1 MAKERSY
8 IELSA
13 LPLDHLNEGMGLPA
27 ILDTTKYGPIAEEEK
42 QEVVILKE
50 AFVLLDPKARRVGV
64 VTRSDKDHCTQVG
77 QCSML
82 LCGNF
87 DRTECTLTPDGTIIY
102 DIKDRLHNYMREISG
117 LFVESR
123 RKSLPSLF
131 FYDKQRNKRYLFLI
145 FELTCDSREMPL
157 CYHLDNRAE
166 DIFIGMRDLGDI
178 KRGVERYNRTPFQ
191 IDKALLLGAL
201 TQRWYLPFVHGKFSI
216 ADKVIDAKLASF
228 TLVKFSLIGI

>member
-8 IELSA
+8 IELPA
-13 LPLDHLNEGMGLPA
+13 LPLDHLNEGIGLPA
-27 ILDTTKYGPIAEEEK
+27 ILNATKYGPITEEEK
-42 QEVVILKE
+42 QEVIIVKE
-50 AFVLLDPKARRVGV
+50 AFVLLDPKARCVGV
-64 VTRSDKDHCTQVG
+64 VTRSDKDHGTQVG
-77 QCSML
+77 QCSTL

-117 LFVESR
+117 LFVESH
-123 RKSLPSLF
+123 RKVLPSVF
-131 FYDKQRNKRYLFLI
+131 FHDKQLNKRYLFLI

-166 DIFIGMRDLGDI
+166 DMFIGMRDLVDV
-178 KRGVERYNRTPFQ
+178 KRGLEKYNRTPFQ
-191 IDKALLLGAL
+191 IDKALIGAL
-201 TQRWYLPFVHGKFSI
+201 SQKRPLPFLTGKFSI
-216 ADKVIDAKLASF
+216 AEKVIDAKLASF